1 LKNVSASFDMNNL
14 IRHKSVLDKRD
25 ENKKRDCRTDLIE
38 MYLAI
43 QPMTPV
49 MAWFTLKQY
58 VTSEN
63 FEPVYTI
70 HTVNTEGIETKLGK
84 DVFSNPSKKSASRN
98 HKLTNRREPSKYYK
112 YCDDFTAAYCVM
124 NEHARKN
131 NMALTAATI
140 TLDDGICLSSKAYK
154 RGIVACINE
163 RIKGDLRGKR
173 KGWGRQALVVIE
185 ESDNSLPV
193 KDELGNL
200 SKRLHVH
207 LLTLTSHETGEREE
221 DLRLLLKRL
230 GRAGI
235 KNAVEVTT
243 CYIAELP
250 YTASIKLDEEFNG
263 ELPNTESA
271 SYANPERMGIWKG
284 NNKSGNEVVFRRLSL
299 NQRWADYMS
308 KDISRDAQSKT
319 FGMINGLG
327 RAVAKYKETKYLEGQ
342 AFKSID
348 FSALDQVIAQLN
360 DTKVALEISKVL
372 EKYYKLVS

>member
-1 LKNVSASFDMNNL
+1 MKPHSLTEPIL
-14 IRHKSVLDKRD
+14 SVL
-25 ENKKRDCRTDLIE
+25 EESKKRDCRERLVE
-38 MYLAI
+38 MYIAL

-49 MAWFTLKQY
+49 LARLTLKQF
-58 VTSEN
+58 VTAEY

-70 HTVNTEGIETKLGK
+70 HAVNTEGIETKLGK

-98 HKLTNRREPSKYYK
+98 HKLTNQGEPSKYYK

-124 NEHARKN
+124 NEHAIKN
-131 NMALTAATI
+131 NMTLTAATI
-140 TLDDGICLSSKAYK
+140 TLDDDICLSLKAYK

-173 KGWGRQALVVIE
+173 KGWGQLALIVIE

-207 LLTLTSHETGEREE
+207 VLTLTSHETGEREE

-263 ELPNTESA
+263 ELPHTESA

-284 NNKSGNEVVFRRLSL
+284 NNKSGNEVVFCRLPL

-308 KDISRDAQSKT
+308 KDISKDAQSKT

-327 RAVAKYKETKYLEGQ
+327 REVAKYKETKYLEGQ
-342 AFKSID
+342 AFKRID
-348 FSALDQVIAQLN
+348 FPALDHVIAQLN
-360 DTKVALEISKVL
+360 DTKVTLEISKVL

>member
-1 LKNVSASFDMNNL
+1 MKTHSLKEPIL
-14 IRHKSVLDKRD
+14 SVL
-25 ENKKRDCRTDLIE
+25 EESKKRDCRERLVE
-38 MYLAI
+38 MYIAL

-49 MAWFTLKQY
+49 LARLTLKQF
-58 VTSEN
+58 VTAEY

-70 HTVNTEGIETKLGK
+70 HAVNTEGIETKLGK

-98 HKLTNRREPSKYYK
+98 HKLTNRGEPSKYYK
-112 YCDDFTAAYCVM
+112 FNDDLTAAYCVM
-124 NEHARKN
+124 NEYASAN
-131 NMALTAATI
+131 GMTLTAATV
-140 TLDDGICLSSKAYK
+140 TLDDEICLASKAYK

-173 KGWGRQALVVIE
+173 KGWCLQALVVTE
-185 ESDNSLPV
+185 ESDNSFPV

-207 LLTLTSHETGEREE
+207 VLTLTSHETGEREE

-263 ELPNTESA
+263 ELPHTESA

-284 NNKSGNEVVFRRLSL
+284 NNKSGYEVVFRRLPL

-308 KDISRDAQSKT
+308 KDISKDAQSKT

-327 RAVAKYKETKYLEGQ
+327 REVAKYKETKYLEGQ
-342 AFKSID
+342 AFKRID
-348 FSALDQVIAQLN
+348 FPALDHVIAQLN
-360 DTKVALEISKVL
+360 DTKVTLEISKVL